1 MSEPKGRPGQSLVEF
16 ALILGV
22 LVWILFGV
30 LDLGRVA
37 QAYIVIKN
45 AAREG
50 AYYGS
55 MHPGDSSAIK
65 GRVVGEAEYSGVTI
79 APDGV
84 TISLTGGSG
93 DPIRVTVTYDVS
105 LLMGWAVGRQS
116 LHLSAHVEMAVI

>member
-1 MSEPKGRPGQSLVEF
+1 MSELEGRRGQSLVEF
-16 ALILGV
+16 ALILGI

-37 QAYIVIKN
+37 QTYIVIKN

-55 MHPGDSSAIK
+55 MHPGDSTAIK

-79 APDGV
+79 APDDV
-84 TISLTGGSG
+84 TISHTGASG
-93 DPIRVTVTYDVS
+93 DPIRVTVTHDVS
-105 LLMGWAVGRQS
+105 LLMAWAVGSQS
-116 LHLSAHVEMAVI
+116 LHLSAFVEMAVI